1 MRIKLFFTSL
11 LVFILFSSLAL
22 AKLNLNNATESE
34 LTSLKGIGKVKAQR
48 IIEYRKTKGK
58 FKNIEELKN
67 VKGIG
72 DKLFQTIKEEICVDQ
87 DCNK

>member
-1 MRIKLFFTSL
+1 MKLFTFL
-11 LVFILFSSLAL
+11 LIFILFSSLAL

-72 DKLFQTIKEEICVDQ
+72 DKLFQKIKEEVCVDQ

>member
-1 MRIKLFFTSL
+1 MKIKLFTSL

-72 DKLFQTIKEEICVDQ
+72 DKLFQKIKEEVCVDQ